1 MAEPN
6 PGRVCSCLMS
16 WELWL
21 QSEHLLQ
28 KYYMGFTTVCGM
40 FCDEELQGSKFHQWD
55 TLSHELRM
63 CVVISVLIFT
73 GIIKPVDN
81 FQKSLVAFSCA

>member
-6 PGRVCSCLMS
+6 PDHVCSCLMS

-28 KYYMGFTTVCGM
+28 KYYMGFTQVRGTFGNK
-40 FCDEELQGSKFHQWD
+40 ELEGSKFYCWHIFNWAN
-55 TLSHELRM
+55 
-63 CVVISVLIFT
+63 VIISVLMIWNLQ
-73 GIIKPVDN
+73 G
-81 FQKSLVAFSCA
+81 L

>member
-6 PGRVCSCLMS
+6 PGHVCSCVMS

-28 KYYMGFTTVCGM
+28 KYYMGFTQVCGT
-40 FCDEELQGSKFHQWD
+40 FGNKELEASKFLLLTHFKMNKCYYFCAND
-55 TLSHELRM
+55 LKPP
-63 CVVISVLIFT
+63 
-73 GIIKPVDN
+73 GIL
-81 FQKSLVAFSCA
+81 KSTE